1 MTLSINSFLNK
12 MYQSYNVKCNKFL
25 AQDVTTSFTQNVT
38 KQNVTNKAVKKK
50 KTCQA
55 CKPPL
60 LELSR
65 DPSLK
70 NLGIFLGTLLEG

>member
-1 MTLSINSFLNK
+1 MQQTG
-12 MYQSYNVKCNKFL
+12 L
-25 AQDVTTSFTQNVT
+25 AQDVTTSFARNVT

-65 DPSLK
+65 DPPLK
-70 NLGIFLGTLLEG
+70 NLGIFLCTLSEG